1 MLCLGDVKLHIT
13 LSGVEYSELMKG
25 GQKLELGSDYNNVR
39 ATDGSERDPVAVFNL
54 FARNRPEKMK
64 AGIKTT
70 GFKVTAAERH

>member
-39 ATDGSERDPVAVFNL
+39 ALLS
-54 FARNRPEKMK
+54 KMFCDRR
-64 AGIKTT
+64 I
-70 GFKVTAAERH
+70 